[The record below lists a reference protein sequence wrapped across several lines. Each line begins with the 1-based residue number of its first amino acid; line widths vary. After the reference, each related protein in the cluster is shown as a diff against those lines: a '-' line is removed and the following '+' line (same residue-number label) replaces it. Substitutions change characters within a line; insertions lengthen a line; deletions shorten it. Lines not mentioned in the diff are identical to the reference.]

1 MLDWAADMLGLA
13 PAFLNSSGVGGG
25 SIQVGTTITHIL

>member
-1 MLDWAADMLGLA
+1 MDWAAHLLVLS

-25 SIQVGTTITHIL
+25 VIQVSIATSIAYH

>member
-1 MLDWAADMLGLA
+1 MDWAARLLGLS

-25 SIQVGTTITHIL
+25 VIQVSIAMSIM